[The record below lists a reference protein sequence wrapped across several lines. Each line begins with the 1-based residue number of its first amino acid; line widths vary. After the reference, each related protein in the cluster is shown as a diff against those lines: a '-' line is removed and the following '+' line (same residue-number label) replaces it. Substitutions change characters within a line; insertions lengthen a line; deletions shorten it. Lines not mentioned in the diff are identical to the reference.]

1 MALCVAYGFA
11 SAQAAIFSAAE
22 AARFHTGERHM
33 YPRPAR
39 LHLVKLRF
47 ARLRSAKH
55 CFLDILMTPDRL
67 WRYPLRVPLHAAV
80 SCGGV
85 VAQSPLCRVSGGQG
99 YLQHNSAAE
108 RFPSPACLPSFHAI
122 QAGKNGPS
130 LIRLIWFVPGRF
142 LVRRLSELTHPP
154 KCSIA
159 RFLMSPRIFAVVPL
173 VCAACWTLLAGVR
186 RGLTLRGADMP
197 FPGPGLWPAL
207 AGTGLLLCTLALC
220 FSRTQSVPSPF
231 QPLHDGNMRRAA
243 RNSLSGLA
251 LACVLWL
258 CLTPFSGWLFSSA
271 AALFLAARAAGNSSK
286 TAALM
291 AVIMPALLYFCIVRG
306 LGWPLPDSLPFRSA
320 L

>member
-39 LHLVKLRF
+39 LRLVKLRF
-47 ARLRSAKH
+47 ARLPLRETLLPRHPDDARSALAIPAPRAPSCRSIMRGRRRSKPA
-55 CFLDILMTPDRL
+55 MPRL
-67 WRYPLRVPLHAAV
+67 RRPRLSSTQFCSRAFPLP
-80 SCGGV
+80 
-85 VAQSPLCRVSGGQG
+85 
-99 YLQHNSAAE
+99 
-108 RFPSPACLPSFHAI
+108 CLPSVLSRDTSR
-122 QAGKNGPS
+122 KERPS

-197 FPGPGLWPAL
+197 FPGPGLWPRP
-207 AGTGLLLCTLALC
+207 G
-220 FSRTQSVPSPF
+220 R
-231 QPLHDGNMRRAA
+231 DG
-243 RNSLSGLA
+243 
-251 LACVLWL
+251 
-258 CLTPFSGWLFSSA
+258 
-271 AALFLAARAAGNSSK
+271 
-286 TAALM
+286 TAALH
-291 AVIMPALLYFCIVRG
+291 ACTVLFPHAKRTIPVST
-306 LGWPLPDSLPFRSA
+306 PP
-320 L
+320 